1 MTKGQSDYAKR
12 KALEIFDAWL
22 DVTGCIDRF
31 TGYYYELS
39 GIIEDAVEIGS
50 MTALDVPFEIKDG
63 QLLKSTEDDQQQAP
77 A

>member
-1 MTKGQSDYAKR
+1 MTKGESDYAKR

-50 MTALDVPFEIKDG
+50 MTALGVPFEIKDG
-63 QLLKSTEDDQQQAP
+63 ELKSTENDQQR
-77 A
+77 